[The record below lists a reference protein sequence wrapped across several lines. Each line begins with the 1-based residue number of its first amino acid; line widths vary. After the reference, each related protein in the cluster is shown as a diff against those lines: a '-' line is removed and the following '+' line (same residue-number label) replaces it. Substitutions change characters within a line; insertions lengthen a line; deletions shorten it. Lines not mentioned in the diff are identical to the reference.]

1 MRFSFF
7 EKRVAVGRKKMND
20 SDTRRA
26 RSHSTHTPD
35 RRPKPDDAALT
46 RARRDTPETPE
57 PLWCLVCTLLLFDLV

>member
-1 MRFSFF
+1 
-7 EKRVAVGRKKMND
+7 MND

-57 PLWCLVCTLLLFDLV
+57 PLWCLVCTFV